1 VKQSESNSETKGTTK
16 QSTRSI
22 IEVEGVAKKWGQIGP
37 VFQKNKKFFR
47 EAPAKRSVEEAIER
61 LHHLEPK
68 LKPKPN

>member
-1 VKQSESNSETKGTTK
+1 MKQNESNSETKGTTK

-37 VFQKNKKFFR
+37 ILQKSKKFFR
-47 EAPAKRSVEEAIER
+47 EAPAKRSIEEAVER
-61 LHHLEPK
+61 LHRREPK